1 MPSDEIEDLVKSL
14 DNDCKDIKKSLY
26 SLCWYMR
33 GSLTVEQA
41 YQLDYE
47 SREIIQAIIE
57 DNLETTKK
65 SGLPFF

>member
-1 MPSDEIEDLVKSL
+1 MPADEIEELVKSFEKS
-14 DNDCKDIKKSLY
+14 CKDIKKSLY

-33 GSLTVEQA
+33 GSLTAEQA
-41 YQLDYE
+41 FQLDYE